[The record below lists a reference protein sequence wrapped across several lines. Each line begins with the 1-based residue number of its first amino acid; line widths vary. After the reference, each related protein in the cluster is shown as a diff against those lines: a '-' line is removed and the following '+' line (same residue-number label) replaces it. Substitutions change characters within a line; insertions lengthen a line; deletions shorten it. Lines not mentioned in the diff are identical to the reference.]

1 MAEAAQ
7 MVFSSPSAHRYTFI
21 AFKGCQVGYRT
32 WLCWFCLWTKHLRW
46 YIVSPSSALSCDPP
60 LVSSKHS
67 LLIFFILVDGGERAV
82 IFDRFR
88 GVLPKVIGEGTH
100 FRIPLIQVCFFSLS
114 LLPSILKSTI
124 SKWALERSPL
134 RPVPRISRPYALFSA
149 LKKLGWNHTQSVDP
163 SRSFLHLQ
171 DSQEHWSWLQ
181 RPYSSF
187 HRQWDLEGC
196 RCPVHRRRVAHR
208 EREDF

>member
-7 MVFSSPSAHRYTFI
+7 MVFSSPSAHRYTLI

-60 LVSSKHS
+60 LASSKHS

-100 FRIPLIQVCFFSLS
+100 FRIPLIQVCFFPCLYYLVSSNLRYQNEPERDLHWDRYQGSPDRMPSSL
-114 LLPSILKSTI
+114 
-124 SKWALERSPL
+124 RS
-134 RPVPRISRPYALFSA
+134 R
-149 LKKLGWNHTQSVDP
+149 N
-163 SRSFLHLQ
+163 
-171 DSQEHWSWLQ
+171 
-181 RPYSSF
+181 
-187 HRQWDLEGC
+187 
-196 RCPVHRRRVAHR
+196 
-208 EREDF
+208 